1 MTILAKLTGEKKDL
15 EKVPL
20 PLHLNDEAMMH
31 HGSLMSVSSTCN
43 SRLYNQQNLSLR
55 APIYP
60 VSFALSLRYKFRF
73 HLLCVCVWDSLSVG
87 EPLLLRD
94 FYIHT
99 NTCRTAYMCVSLC
112 AQQHAY
118 SSIFPC

>member
-43 SRLYNQQNLSLR
+43 SHLYNHQNLSLR

-60 VSFALSLRYKFRF
+60 VSFALSQRYKFRF
-73 HLLCVCVWDSLSVG
+73 H
-87 EPLLLRD
+87 
-94 FYIHT
+94 
-99 NTCRTAYMCVSLC
+99 
-112 AQQHAY
+112 
-118 SSIFPC
+118 